1 MKTLQI
7 TLALLFLASCASNSK
22 KDVDVD
28 DITNA
33 DFKKKKAIAYNANKD
48 YFKGVDSKYSSALN
62 DEGIQRVDKFGG
74 DVESQDVITKIILA
88 CYEKEFED
96 AQELIRENQEAYRS
110 NPAFWNQVG
119 TCYLLQKERRK
130 ALLFYNKALEFDTNY
145 APALNNLGVLYRK
158 YGEDQKAEIAFKRAI
173 KGNNFAKTPRFNL
186 AHLYLTYGLYKFAL
200 KELSVLDRV
209 SKGDIDVLAGMGTA
223 HLMSGNP
230 KLAKKYFDK
239 IEASFYE
246 IPYIGLN
253 ASFANYLAGNKELA
267 RDIYGDVDTDKLG
280 SLKEYYKMLKRKME

>member
-1 MKTLQI
+1 MIKLNTL
-7 TLALLFLASCASNSK
+7 LALLFLFSCASNSK

-28 DITNA
+28 DITDA
-33 DFKKKKAIAYNANKD
+33 DFKKKKAVAYNANRD
-48 YFKGVDSKYSSALN
+48 YFKGVNSKFSSALN
-62 DEGIQRVDKFGG
+62 DEGIQRVEKFGG
-74 DVESQDVITKIILA
+74 DVESKDVITKIIIA

-96 AQELIRENQEAYRS
+96 AQELIRENQESYRS

-158 YGEDQKAEIAFKRAI
+158 FGEDQKAEIAFKRAI

-186 AHLYLTYGLYKFAL
+186 AQLYLTYGLYKFAL
-200 KELSVLDRV
+200 KELFVLDRV
-209 SKGDIDVLAGMGTA
+209 SKGDVDVLAGMGTA

-230 KLAKKYFDK
+230 KLALRYFNK
-239 IEASFYE
+239 IESEFYE
-246 IPYIGLN
+246 NPYIGLN
-253 ASFANYLAGNKELA
+253 ASFANFLAGKKEVA
-267 RDIYGDVDTDKLG
+267 RNIYGDIDTDKLG
-280 SLKEYYKMLKRKME
+280 ALKDYYKMLKRKLE